1 MVKISEVKDE
11 DENSQEDNNNEE
23 SANNEQEDKDKV
35 PEAKLLGLISYNTGI
50 LIGAALTLLG
60 TLWVCISFE
69 EQDRTRF
76 LTIAAFNLSC
86 LGVTYFSQSTLNKRR

>member
-1 MVKISEVKDE
+1 MVQISEVDQ
-11 DENSQEDNNNEE
+11 NQNEE
-23 SANNEQEDKDKV
+23 KKDQEDKDKL
-35 PEAKLLGLISYNTGI
+35 PEAKLLGLISYNYGI
-50 LIGAALTLLG
+50 MIGVALTVLG

-69 EQDRTRF
+69 EEDRTRF